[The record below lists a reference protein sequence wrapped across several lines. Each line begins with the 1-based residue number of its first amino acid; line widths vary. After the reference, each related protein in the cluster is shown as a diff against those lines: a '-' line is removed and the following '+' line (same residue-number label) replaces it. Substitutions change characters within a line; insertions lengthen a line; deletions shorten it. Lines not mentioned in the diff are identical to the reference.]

1 MKAEATA
8 TILNTYGFHARPST
22 TFSQIARGFEA
33 SITIETDG
41 QTADAKSVMELMSLG
56 AEQGRKI
63 HIRAE
68 GADAESAVA
77 ALKAHVDD
85 RFGGIE

>member
-1 MKAEATA
+1 MQADATA

-22 TFSQIARGFEA
+22 TFSQIARGFDAE
-33 SITIETDG
+33 ITVEVDG

-56 AEQGRKI
+56 VEQGREI
-63 HIRAE
+63 RIRAE
-68 GADAESAVA
+68 GADAEAAVD
-77 ALKAHVDD
+77 ALKEHVDD